1 MRQLSV
7 LTAVTLLVVA
17 VSSSA
22 FAGALVATDPP
33 DIRLPVGTPLTGAFD
48 LNDYFI
54 GGTMADGSVDIEG
67 SADIGVRTE
76 EYTISAGGDSV
87 TVSNKVKVSSF
98 LVANGAAIDPMASP
112 GGNPFVNVL
121 RPGVAATSVQALV
134 GGGGAAQGG
143 TAAPVTGPGWYITFA
158 NVNVTYNQTLRVRDA
173 SLIASSD
180 GPSLDAAGLL
190 AEIDESGNYTLT
202 AQEGFGGPVV
212 VSFVSVGADG
222 SLDGASVLA
231 SGSIS
236 VGDNYAGNDEVKSLS
251 DGDQVAYAAVDAAGM
266 VTVSVDATP
275 ATDGVAVAIAALDA
289 PGGAIYGDLAYT
301 NVYNTVAGQTITIS
315 TTYNAASG
323 TLVPLVQASGGAA
336 TFTNLKVY
344 RAPAVAEMAVG
355 ANAVAMT
362 TQGGAA
368 EDGTFESGNS
378 AADLVGTSPN
388 GATGAVSLKDGAVAL
403 GEDAAGANDN
413 ITVVAAYSAPAT
425 VAARIMATGDDGR
438 CDLVI
443 TALSSAFAPT
453 SSIGQFKTLSGGTV
467 PITISGEVSDAAM
480 VWVTAQ
486 GVGGGQDGILVD
498 NLVASQAQ
506 DMDEYFDADLYGI

>member
-17 VSSSA
+17 VSGA
-22 FAGALVATDPP
+22 HAGALVATDPP
-33 DIRLPVGTPLTGAFD
+33 DIALQVGTPLTDAFD

-54 GGTMADGSVDIEG
+54 GGSMDDGSVDIEG
-67 SADIGVRTE
+67 SADVGVRTE
-76 EYTISAGGDSV
+76 EFTISAGGDSV
-87 TVSNKVKVSSF
+87 TVSNTVKVSTF

-121 RPGVAATSVQALV
+121 RPGVAATSVEALV

-143 TAAPVTGPGWYITFA
+143 TPAPVTGPGWYITFA
-158 NVNVTYNQTLRVRDA
+158 NVNVSYDQTLRVRDA
-173 SLIASSD
+173 SLIAQSD
-180 GPSLDAAGLL
+180 GPSLDAAGLM

-236 VGDNYAGNDEVKSLS
+236 VGDSYAENDAAQSLN
-251 DGDQVAYAAVDAAGM
+251 DGDQFAYSAVDAAGM
-266 VTVSVDATP
+266 VTVSVEATP
-275 ATDGVAVAIAALDA
+275 AADGVSVAIAALDA

-301 NVYNTVAGQTITIS
+301 NVSNTSANQTITIS

-323 TLVPLVQASGGAA
+323 TLVPLVQAAGGAA

-368 EDGTFESGNS
+368 EDGMFESGNS
-378 AADLVGTSPN
+378 ATDLVGTSPN
-388 GATGAVSLKDGAVAL
+388 GATGQVNLQNGAVAL
-403 GEDAAGANDN
+403 GEEGQGNDN
-413 ITVVAAYSAPAT
+413 ITLVAAYNAPAT

-443 TALSSAFAPT
+443 TALGADFTAT
-453 SSIGQFKTLSGGTV
+453 SSIGQFKTLGGGTV

-506 DMDEYFDADLYGI
+506 DMDEYFDADLYGL